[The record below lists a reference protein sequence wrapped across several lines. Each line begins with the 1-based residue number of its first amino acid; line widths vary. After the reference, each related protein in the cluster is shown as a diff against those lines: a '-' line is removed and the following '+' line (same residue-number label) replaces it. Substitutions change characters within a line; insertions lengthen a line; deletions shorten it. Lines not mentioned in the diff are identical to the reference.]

1 MTNRIANPPVLIPFL
16 VITLILVAIFSLSIG
31 PANISFKEA
40 AKICFSKL
48 PFVNFPGIDPIHENI
63 ILSIRLPR
71 VWLAIITGMALSV
84 VGVVLQA
91 LLRNPL
97 ADPYIIGVS
106 SGAALGA
113 TLAIAPGLI
122 SLISPL
128 GFLGAVIT
136 MFLVYNLAKT
146 GHKIPTYTLL
156 LAGVIVGAFFFAL
169 ITLVTALTGEDMHQI
184 VFWLM
189 GNLSETNV
197 LLIIIASLMG
207 LAGITIV
214 YLFARDLNLIS
225 IGEESAQH
233 LGVAVETVKKIL
245 FIMASLITGAVVA
258 ITGLIGFVGLIIPH
272 IMRLLVGPDH
282 RILII
287 TSVLAGGI
295 FLVLADL
302 LARTIIS
309 PMEIPVGVITAMVG
323 GPFFLFLLKRK
334 KQAIS

>member
-1 MTNRIANPPVLIPFL
+1 MTNQISNPPILIPGL
-16 VITLILVAIFSLSIG
+16 LIILLLAAVFSLSNG
-31 PANISFKEA
+31 PAIISFKEA
-40 AKICFSKL
+40 AKIYLDKL
-48 PFVNFPGIDPIHENI
+48 PFVNFPEIDPIDENI
-63 ILSIRLPR
+63 ILNIRLPR

-84 VGVVLQA
+84 AGVVLQA

-97 ADPYIIGVS
+97 ADPYVLGIS

-113 TLAIAPGLI
+113 TLAIVSGLI

-146 GHKIPTYTLL
+146 GYKIPVYALL

-169 ITLVTALTGEDMHQI
+169 ITLITALMGEDMHQI
-184 VFWLM
+184 LFWLM

-197 LLIIIASLMG
+197 TLLIIASLME
-207 LAGITIV
+207 LAGITTV
-214 YLFARDLNLIS
+214 YLFARDLNIIS
-225 IGEESAQH
+225 IGEEPAQY
-233 LGVAVETVKKIL
+233 LGVDVETVKKIL
-245 FIMASLITGAVVA
+245 FTLTSLITGAVVA

-272 IMRLLVGPDH
+272 IMRLVVGPDH

-287 TSVLAGGI
+287 ASALAGGI
-295 FLVLADL
+295 FLTLSDL
-302 LARTIIS
+302 FARTIIS
-309 PMEIPVGVITAMVG
+309 PAEIPVGVITALFG

-334 KQAIS
+334 KQAL

>member
-1 MTNRIANPPVLIPFL
+1 MTNQIANPPILIPCL
-16 VITLILVAIFSLSIG
+16 IIILILVASFSLSIG
-31 PANISFKEA
+31 PANISFENV
-40 AKICFSKL
+40 AKICLSKL
-48 PFVNFPGIDPIHENI
+48 PFVDFQGIDPIHENI
-63 ILSIRLPR
+63 ILNIRLPR

-84 VGVVLQA
+84 VGVVFQA

-113 TLAIAPGLI
+113 TLAIALGLI

-128 GFLGAVIT
+128 GFLGAALT

-146 GHKIPTYTLL
+146 DHKIPVYTLL
-156 LAGVIVGAFFFAL
+156 LAGVVVGAFFFAL
-169 ITLVTALTGEDMHQI
+169 ITLVTALMGEDMHQI
-184 VFWLM
+184 ILWLM

-214 YLFARDLNLIS
+214 YLFARDLNIIS
-225 IGEESAQH
+225 IGEEPAQH
-233 LGVAVETVKKIL
+233 LGVAVETVKKVL
-245 FIMASLITGAVVA
+245 FIVASLITGAVVA

-272 IMRLLVGPDH
+272 TMRLIVGPDH
-282 RILII
+282 RILFIA
-287 TSVLAGGI
+287 SALAGGI

-302 LARTIIS
+302 FARSVIS
-309 PMEIPVGVITAMVG
+309 PVEIPVGVITAMFG

-334 KQAIS
+334 KTGL